1 MNIQKKMLNTAEFLG
16 LCVAV
21 NIQRTSGD
29 PISTVYY
36 VEGIQTG
43 VVVKEALIKF
53 GIDNNT
59 ELAKVIDVSKIRL
72 VSTPCIAA
80 PNIVNAILYGHTTN
94 AITEVMVKI
103 FKQEIH
109 AWIEKDAKRNYP
121 NCTVYISYK
130 AGPAKFTVCPKL
142 DTYYCAELATVERD
156 EEGKETY
163 GSQLVY
169 RWKENGELKVGFR
182 SELANY
188 FRAND
193 MLVSD
198 VHYTAHLWTSFKTNP
213 MANTAVV
220 EENISRT
227 LSAMIRA
234 HGTPMLRSLAAEFG
248 DGAYKNML
256 ISQVSLAELY
266 HPVQLEGKCTI
277 QPLELPRVEDL
288 TSLDIDMDRDIS
300 FVTEDV
306 PTTLIEPVQIDND
319 AEITIVPV
327 VPMVPTPTQISTPP
341 PIPTHVET
349 REVSTSKSRITVTV
363 GDDYPPVPSN

>member
-1 MNIQKKMLNTAEFLG
+1 MNIQKKLLNTAEFLG

-29 PISTVYY
+29 PINQTYY

-43 VVVKEALIKF
+43 VAVKQGTIKF
-53 GIDNNT
+53 GVGNNT
-59 ELAKVIDVSKIRL
+59 KSVRLIDISKLRL
-72 VSTPCIAA
+72 ISTPCIAA
-80 PNIVNAILYGHTTN
+80 PNIVNAVLYGQTTN
-94 AITEVMVKI
+94 MITAEMIEI
-103 FKQEIH
+103 FKQEIY
-109 AWIEKDAKRNYP
+109 AWVEADAKRNYP
-121 NCTVYISYK
+121 NCTVSVRYQ

-188 FRAND
+188 FHAND

-213 MANTAVV
+213 IANTAVV

-248 DGAYKNML
+248 DGAYNNML

-327 VPMVPTPTQISTPP
+327 VPMGPVPTPISTPP

>member
-29 PISTVYY
+29 PINQTYY

-43 VVVKEALIKF
+43 VAVKQGTIKF
-53 GIDNNT
+53 GVGNNT
-59 ELAKVIDVSKIRL
+59 KSVKLIDISRL
-72 VSTPCIAA
+72 RLISTPCIAA
-80 PNIVNAILYGHTTN
+80 PNIVNAVLYEQTTN
-94 AITEVMVKI
+94 MITAEMIEI

-109 AWIEKDAKRNYP
+109 AWIEADAKRNYP

-130 AGPAKFTVCPKL
+130 AGPAKFTVCPQL
-142 DTYYCAELATVERD
+142 DTYYCVELATVEKN
-156 EEGKETY
+156 EIGQEVY

-169 RWKENGELKVGFR
+169 RWKENGEVKVGFR
-182 SELANY
+182 SELTAY

-193 MLVSD
+193 MLISD
-198 VHYTAHLWTSFKTNP
+198 SLYTAHLWTAFKKSPGAHSVIGNLLA
-213 MANTAVV
+213 AN
-220 EENISRT
+220 IK
-227 LSAMIRA
+227 A
-234 HGTPMLRSLAAEFG
+234 HGTPLLRSLAAEFG
-248 DGAYKNML
+248 DGAYKNTL
-256 ISQVSLAELY
+256 ISQISLAELH
-266 HPVQLEGKCTI
+266 HPTQFEGECKI
-277 QPLELPRVEDL
+277 QPLEIAAQIENL
-288 TSLDIDMDRDIS
+288 TSLDIDMNRDIS

-306 PTTLIEPVQIDND
+306 PTVLIEPVQIDND

-327 VPMVPTPTQISTPP
+327 VPMVPAPTPISTPP

-363 GDDYPPVPSN
+363 GDDYPPVPNN

>member
-29 PISTVYY
+29 PINQTYY

-43 VVVKEALIKF
+43 IAVKQGTIKF
-53 GIDNNT
+53 GVGNNT
-59 ELAKVIDVSKIRL
+59 KSVRLIDISRL
-72 VSTPCIAA
+72 RLISTPCIAA
-80 PNIVNAILYGHTTN
+80 PNIVNAVLYGQTTN
-94 AITEVMVKI
+94 MITAEMIEI

-109 AWIEKDAKRNYP
+109 AWIEADAKRSYP
-121 NCTVYISYK
+121 NCTVTIRYQ

-142 DTYYCAELATVERD
+142 DTYYCVELATVERN
-156 EEGKETY
+156 EIGQEVY

-169 RWKENGELKVGFR
+169 RWKENGEVKVGFR
-182 SELANY
+182 SELADY
-188 FRAND
+188 FHAND

-198 VHYTAHLWTSFKTNP
+198 VHYTAHLWTNFKVNP
-213 MANTAVV
+213 IANTAVV

-227 LSAMIRA
+227 LSAMIKA
-234 HGTPMLRSLAAEFG
+234 HGTPLLRSLAAEFG
-248 DGAYKNML
+248 DGVYKNML
-256 ISQVSLAELY
+256 ISQISLAELY
-266 HPVQLEGKCTI
+266 HPVQLEGRCKV
-277 QPLELPRVEDL
+277 QPLELPQAQIE
-288 TSLDIDMDRDIS
+288 DIDMDRDIS
-300 FVTEDV
+300 FVTEDE
-306 PTTLIEPVQIDND
+306 PTLLIEPVQIDND

-327 VPMVPTPTQISTPP
+327 VPIAPMPIAPISTPP

>member
-1 MNIQKKMLNTAEFLG
+1 MNIQKKLLNTAEFLG

-21 NIQRTSGD
+21 NIQRVQGD
-29 PISTVYY
+29 PINQVYY

-43 VVVKEALIKF
+43 VVVKETLIKF
-53 GIDNNT
+53 GIDDNT
-59 ELAKVIDVSKIRL
+59 ELAKVIDISKIRL

-80 PNIVNAILYGHTTN
+80 PNVVNAILYGHTTN

-109 AWIEKDAKRNYP
+109 AWIKADAKRSYP
-121 NCTVYISYK
+121 NCTVSIRYH
-130 AGPAKFTVCPKL
+130 AGPAKFTVCPQL
-142 DTYYCAELATVERD
+142 DTYYCVELATVERN
-156 EEGKETY
+156 EIGQEVY

-182 SELANY
+182 SELADY
-188 FRAND
+188 FHAND

-198 VHYTAHLWTSFKTNP
+198 VHYTAHLWTNFKTNP

-227 LSAMIRA
+227 LSAMIKA
-234 HGTPMLRSLAAEFG
+234 HGTPLLRSLAAEFG
-248 DGAYKNML
+248 DGVYKNML
-256 ISQVSLAELY
+256 ISQISLAELY
-266 HPVQLEGKCTI
+266 HPVQLEGRCKV
-277 QPLELPRVEDL
+277 QPLELPQAQIE
-288 TSLDIDMDRDIS
+288 DIDMDRDIS

-306 PTTLIEPVQIDND
+306 PTVLIDPVQIDND

-327 VPMVPTPTQISTPP
+327 VPMGPVPTPISTPP